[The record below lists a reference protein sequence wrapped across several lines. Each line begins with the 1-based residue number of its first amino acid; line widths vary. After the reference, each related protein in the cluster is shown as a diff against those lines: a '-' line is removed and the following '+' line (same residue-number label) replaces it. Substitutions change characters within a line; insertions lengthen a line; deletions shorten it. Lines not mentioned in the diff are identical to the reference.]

1 MRKFN
6 RMIVAGALAVTLM
19 LAPTDM
25 AAAKTV
31 AVVQTADGEQTV
43 TYYDISFDANKGK
56 KVKTTLTLPYKEVY
70 GKLPKT
76 TRTGYKF
83 LGWYRAGSVS
93 NQIEE

>member
-19 LAPTDM
+19 LAPADM

-43 TYYDISFDANKGK
+43 KIG
-56 KVKTTLTLPYKEVY
+56 
-70 GKLPKT
+70 
-76 TRTGYKF
+76 
-83 LGWYRAGSVS
+83 RASCRERV
-93 NQIEE
+93 